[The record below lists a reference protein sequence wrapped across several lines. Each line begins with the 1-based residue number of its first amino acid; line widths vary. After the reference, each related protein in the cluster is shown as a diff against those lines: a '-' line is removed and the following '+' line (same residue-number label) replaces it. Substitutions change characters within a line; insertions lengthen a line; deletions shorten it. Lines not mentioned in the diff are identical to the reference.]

1 MIDRT
6 KRAETIAEAHELIHG
21 DRQRDYGVP
30 SINFDRIA
38 TRWSQTLGHQVTA
51 YQVAIMMAD
60 LKMAR
65 VTNGRY
71 HHDSIVDAI
80 GYLALASE
88 LKVGVDE

>member
-1 MIDRT
+1 
-6 KRAETIAEAHELIHG
+6 
-21 DRQRDYGVP
+21 
-30 SINFDRIA
+30 
-38 TRWSQTLGHQVTA
+38 
-51 YQVAIMMAD
+51 
-60 LKMAR
+60 MAR